1 MPSLV
6 VPGRAEPVAIG
17 KIIGIGQ
24 NYARHAAEMRTAPP
38 EEPMLFLKP
47 STAVVRDG
55 GEVVLPGVSGD
66 VHHEVELVVV
76 VGRGGRSIPESEA
89 LSHVAGYAVGL
100 DMTARDLQARAKEKG
115 HPWAVAKG
123 FDSFAPLGPVVA
135 AGSVPDPQAL
145 DLELRVNGE
154 VRQAGT
160 TADMIFPVRTLIA
173 HCSNIFT
180 LEPGDLVFT
189 GTPEGVGAVRAGDVL
204 HARIAG
210 WPTLTVTVRSA

>member
-6 VPGRAEPVAIG
+6 VPGRAEPVAVG

-24 NYARHAAEMRTAPP
+24 NYARHAAEMRSAPP

-47 STAVVRDG
+47 SSALVRDG
-55 GEVVLPGVSGD
+55 GEVMLPGSSGE

-76 VGRGGRSIPESEA
+76 VGRSGRSIPESEA

-145 DLELRVNGE
+145 RLELRVNGE
-154 VRQAGT
+154 VRQAGM
-160 TADMIFPVRTLIA
+160 TADMIFPVRTLISY
-173 HCSNIFT
+173 CSRIFT
-180 LEPGDLVFT
+180 LEPGDLVYT
-189 GTPEGVGAVRAGDVL
+189 GTPEGVGAVHAGDVL
-204 HARIAG
+204 HARIDD
-210 WPTLTVTVRSA
+210 WPTLTVTVRRA

>member
-6 VPGRAEPVAIG
+6 VPGRAEPVAVG

-24 NYARHAAEMRTAPP
+24 NYARHAAEMRSAPP

-55 GEVVLPGVSGD
+55 GEVVLPGISGE
-66 VHHEVELVVV
+66 VHHEVELVVI

-100 DMTARDLQARAKEKG
+100 DMTARDLQARAKNKG

-123 FDSFAPLGPVVA
+123 FDSFAPLGPVVG
-135 AGSVPDPQAL
+135 AGSVPDPQTL

-173 HCSNIFT
+173 YCSKIFT
-180 LEPGDLVFT
+180 LEPGDLVYT

-204 HARIAG
+204 HARIAD
-210 WPTLTVTVRSA
+210 WPTLTVTVRGA